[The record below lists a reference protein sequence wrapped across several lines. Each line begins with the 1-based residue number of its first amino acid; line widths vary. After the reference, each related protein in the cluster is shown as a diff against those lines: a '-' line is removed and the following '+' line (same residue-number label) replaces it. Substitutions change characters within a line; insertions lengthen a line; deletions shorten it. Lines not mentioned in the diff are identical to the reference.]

1 MRTGKR
7 NEEYVLVISG
17 RTGTSSTYRM
27 LRCVKYG
34 FGLGWVRF
42 GAGLAEGWEERDAG
56 GAGSIIKIQEAENYL
71 DAHVRSE
78 GRSES
83 GGIYSAGM
91 QEGHNQLGPG
101 RASLR
106 RDEG

>member
-1 MRTGKR
+1 M
-7 NEEYVLVISG
+7 
-17 RTGTSSTYRM
+17 
-27 LRCVKYG
+27 
-34 FGLGWVRF
+34 GWVRF
-42 GAGLAEGWEERDAG
+42 GAGLEEGWEEEGQDAG

-91 QEGHNQLGPG
+91 QESHNQLGPG